1 MWRVAGAIAA
11 FACSLTS
18 GITAQTPTTPPTGG
32 VRVGLTYQAGTKPVV
47 LVLPVRGANGDS
59 VRAMLQRDF
68 DFGDRLSVLAGDG
81 PAPLTAAGRAVALNF
96 PLLTTLGVAAV
107 VEVVATPRGG
117 WRWTLHD
124 VAQRQAVDG
133 AEVVFPAPVLGEGW
147 RLGVHRLADELEN
160 RLTGTP
166 GTSASRVL
174 FVRGRRIWRVD
185 SDGANLQPVSDGGGL
200 SPAWHPDGTRVAYS
214 QFGDEGTRIV
224 VQVVGGAAQVV
235 RGTGRGLHITPAFSP
250 DGATLVWANGD
261 GDGTDLV
268 SRTGPDGAIEP
279 VTVGRGSDNVSP
291 TFSPDGRRLAFTS
304 GRSGHPEVYIS
315 DADGTNAELLTP
327 FAFGDRAY
335 RSNPSWSPDGRAIAF
350 QSQIEGRFQV
360 MTIALRDRAV
370 KQWTSDG
377 ENEDPSWAPD
387 GRHLVLV
394 STRGGTRDVWV
405 LDTETGRLRQL
416 TFGGDAR
423 MPAWGPRQ

>member
-1 MWRVAGAIAA
+1 VFAVLAMWGVLGAP
-11 FACSLTS
+11 LR
-18 GITAQTPTTPPTGG
+18 AQTPPGG

-47 LVLPVRGANGDS
+47 LVLPVRGTGGDS

-68 DFGDRLSVLAGDG
+68 DFGDRLTVFGGDG
-81 PAPLTAAGRAVALNF
+81 PPPLTAGSRAAMLNY
-96 PLLTTLGVAAV
+96 PLLATLGVAAV

-124 VAQRQAVDG
+124 VAQKQAVDA
-133 AEVVFPAPVLGEGW
+133 AEVALPAPLYGDQW
-147 RLGVHRLADELEN
+147 RMGVHRLADALEN

-166 GTSASRVL
+166 GHAASRIL
-174 FVRGRRIWRVD
+174 FVRGRRVWRVD
-185 SDGANLQPVSDGGGL
+185 SDGANLQPVSEGGGL
-200 SPAWHPDGTRVAYS
+200 SPAWHPDGARAAYS

-224 VQVVGGAAQVV
+224 VQAIGGAAQVV

-250 DGATLVWANGD
+250 DGATLVWATGEGN
-261 GDGTDLV
+261 GTDLV
-268 SRTGPDGAIEP
+268 ARTLPDGPLEP

-304 GRSGHPEVYIS
+304 GRSGHPEVYIA

-327 FAFGDRAY
+327 FAFGERAY
-335 RSNPSWSPDGRAIAF
+335 RSNPSWSPDGRAIAY
-350 QSQIEGRFQV
+350 QSQLEGRFQV

-370 KQWTSDG
+370 KQLTSDG
-377 ENEDPSWAPD
+377 ENEDPAWAPD
-387 GRHLVLV
+387 GRHVVLV
-394 STRGGTRDVWV
+394 STRGGARDLWV
-405 LDTETGRLRQL
+405 LDTETGRFRQL

-423 MPAWGPRQ
+423 MPAWSPRL